1 MTIQFFI
8 KPKSSEVK
16 KAKDRFAETV
26 RDKRIAKGIS
36 QSTLAYIAGVDRKT
50 INRIENGH
58 FSPNLDT
65 VIRLMTV
72 LELSPNKL
80 FKAQGK

>member
-1 MTIQFFI
+1 MTIQIFK

-16 KAKDRFAETV
+16 KTKDHFAQII
-26 RDKRIAKGIS
+26 RDRRIQKGIS
-36 QSTLAYIAGVDRKT
+36 QSTLAYVAGVDRKT

-72 LELSPNKL
+72 LELNPNKL
-80 FKAQGK
+80 FKAQVK